1 MSEAMS
7 STEHRRELVGEVVS
21 DRMDKTVVVLV
32 STKKRHPLYGK
43 YIRSS
48 KRVKVH
54 DAENQCRVGDNV
66 RVVES
71 RPLSREKRWR
81 LLEIMERSD

>member
-1 MSEAMS
+1 MSHTRKKMK
-7 STEHRRELVGEVVS
+7 TGKIVS
-21 DRMDKTVVVLV
+21 ASMDKTVVVLV

-71 RPLSREKRWR
+71 RPLSREKPWR

>member
-1 MSEAMS
+1 MS
-7 STEHRRELVGEVVS
+7 SIEHGRELVGEVVS

>member
-1 MSEAMS
+1 MS
-7 STEHRRELVGEVVS
+7 SAEHRRELVGKVVS

-32 STKKRHPLYGK
+32 STKKRHPLYQK

>member
-1 MSEAMS
+1 MS